1 MPGNH
6 FILIILWTVY
16 CILHSLLA
24 SIGIKKK
31 LLHILG
37 NKFKYYLLCYTVF
50 AFVFLVFI
58 LYYQINIETTLVFKP
73 SFFSRLAGIFI
84 GGTGLVI
91 MFICIKKYFIS
102 LSGLLSLVKEA
113 SHSSL
118 IISGIHKY
126 VRHPLYLGTFGFVW
140 GAFLSYPL
148 WTLLIA
154 DTIIT
159 VYTLIAI
166 RFEEDK
172 LVEEYGSSYREYQKT
187 VPKLIP
193 SFRSRRTAQA

>member
-1 MPGNH
+1 MPENH
-6 FILIILWTVY
+6 IILIFLWTSY

-31 LLHILG
+31 LLNILG
-37 NKFKYYLLCYTVF
+37 DRFKYYRLFYTFF
-50 AFVFLVFI
+50 AFVFLVYI
-58 LYYQINIETTLVFKP
+58 LYYQFSIEISLVFNP
-73 SFFSRLAGIFI
+73 FPFSRLAGIII
-84 GGTGLVI
+84 GGVGLFI
-91 MFICIKKYFIS
+91 MLICIKKYFIS
-102 LSGLLSLVKEA
+102 LSGLLSLVRET
-113 SHSSL
+113 SHSTL

>member
-6 FILIILWTVY
+6 FILIVLWTTY

-24 SIGIKKK
+24 STAIKKK
-31 LLHILG
+31 LSTLPG
-37 NKFKYYLLCYTVF
+37 NTFKYYRLIYTVF

-58 LYYQINIETTLVFKP
+58 LYYQFNIDTSLVFKP
-73 SFFSRLAGIFI
+73 SFFSRLAGIIF
-84 GGTGLVI
+84 GVAGLVI
-91 MFICIKKYFIS
+91 MLICIKKYFLS
-102 LSGLLSLVKEA
+102 LSGLLSLVKEN
-113 SHSSL
+113 SHSTL

-126 VRHPLYLGTFGFVW
+126 VRHPLYLGTFGFIW
-140 GAFLSYPL
+140 GAFLYYPL

-159 VYTLIAI
+159 IYTLIAI
-166 RFEEDK
+166 KFEEDK
-172 LVEEYGSSYREYQKT
+172 LVKEYGKSYKEYQDS

-193 SFRSRRTAQA
+193 TFRSRRVAQA